1 MKTIC
6 FGMIVSNS
14 NLSYRMLNVAM
25 SLSSFL
31 PYQLSM
37 VAYGSTM
44 AVTGNE
50 EFGFD
55 FGEGA

>member
-1 MKTIC
+1 M
-6 FGMIVSNS
+6 SNN
-14 NLSYRMLNVAM
+14 NLSYRM
-25 SLSSFL
+25 SLDNDSSFKFL

-37 VAYGSTM
+37 VVYGTTM

>member
-1 MKTIC
+1 
-6 FGMIVSNS
+6 MIVSNS
-14 NLSYRMLNVAM
+14 NLSYRM
-25 SLSSFL
+25 SLDSDASFKFL

-37 VAYGSTM
+37 VAHGPTM